1 MELVFVYGTLK
12 QGFSNHGLLKQ
23 SKLIGVAQTKE
34 KFVMYS
40 SGIPYVSKRFKSSY
54 ISGEVYSVSNDT
66 MYNLDILECHPEW
79 YVRSKTSV
87 EVIDKKGKVITV
99 DAWLYFNEHIPQNA
113 TLIDSGIY
121 GQNKTSRLNSLLL

>member
-40 SGIPYVSKRFKSSY
+40 SWYTLRF
-54 ISGEVYSVSNDT
+54 
-66 MYNLDILECHPEW
+66 
-79 YVRSKTSV
+79 
-87 EVIDKKGKVITV
+87 
-99 DAWLYFNEHIPQNA
+99 
-113 TLIDSGIY
+113 
-121 GQNKTSRLNSLLL
+121 